1 MNQTMSLKDVS
12 QKLNIQSYRIQYV
25 YVHGLV
31 AEPLQRSS
39 GRRVFMPEDV
49 KRLAEY
55 FKVKLPETEPA
66 MEPAGA

>member
-1 MNQTMSLKDVS
+1 MQQTWSLKDVS
-12 QKLNIQSYRIQYV
+12 QRLNIHSYRIQYV

-39 GRRVFMPEDV
+39 GRRVFTFEDV

-55 FKVKLPETEPA
+55 FKVRLPETESA
-66 MEPAGA
+66 AEVAGT